1 MSLATVLLLAL
12 GTGCS
17 SGSSESGS
25 SASDSGESGSS
36 EKGRGTEKPGGRAG
50 AKASATKGTDGR
62 PVDIVRAAVA
72 KVRATSAR
80 IDETVVTRGRGEE
93 FTLSLAGPFDLA
105 TGKGK
110 LSVDFPG
117 GAVDHMDEV
126 FSGGKVYLTRTDPK
140 GHWAVIDR
148 DKARAHSL
156 LRAPL
161 NDPEHVLRQASAIRD
176 VSDRG
181 TTTIDGRPVHLYGGT
196 LDYRTLTL
204 GLADERRK
212 QVDTVRKAMGG
223 GLPSSALV
231 WVDEKGRPARVELSA
246 RLNTTDVTAT
256 MNLTDFGRPVKVR
269 VPDASRTTPT
279 DSVSGVLPG

>member
-1 MSLATVLLLAL
+1 MSSVAVLLLAL

-17 SGSSESGS
+17 SDSSGKK
-25 SASDSGESGSS
+25 A
-36 EKGRGTEKPGGRAG
+36 RVTEKPAGRAG
-50 AKASATKGTDGR
+50 AKASATKSTDGG

-72 KVRATSAR
+72 KARATSAR
-80 IDETVVTRGRGEE
+80 IDETVVIRGGGRE
-93 FTLSLAGPFDLA
+93 FTVSVAGPFDLA
-105 TGKGK
+105 ADKGR

-126 FSGGKVYLTRTDPK
+126 FSGGKVYLTRTAPK

-148 DKARAHSL
+148 DKAKAHSL

-181 TTTIDGRPVHLYGGT
+181 TTTIDGRPVRLYRGT
-196 LDYRTLTL
+196 LDYRTLAL
-204 GLADERRK
+204 GLVAERRE
-212 QVDTVRKAMGG
+212 QLDTARKAMGG
-223 GLPSSALV
+223 GLPASAMV
-231 WVDEKGRPARVELSA
+231 WVDEEGRPARVELSA
-246 RLNTTDVTAT
+246 TMGTANVTAT
-256 MNLTDFGRPVKVR
+256 MNLTDFGKPVKVT
-269 VPDASRTTPT
+269 VPDAARTTPT

>member
-1 MSLATVLLLAL
+1 MSSAAAVLLLAL

-25 SASDSGESGSS
+25 GESGSS
-36 EKGRGTEKPGGRAG
+36 EKARVTEKSSGKAAG
-50 AKASATKGTDGR
+50 AKASAPKR

-72 KVRATSAR
+72 KARATSAR
-80 IDETVVTRGRGEE
+80 IDGTVVTRGGGGEDS
-93 FTLSLAGPFDLA
+93 TLSLAGPFDLA
-105 TGKGK
+105 ADKGR

-126 FSGGKVYLTRTDPK
+126 FSGGKVYLTRTVPK

-148 DKARAHSL
+148 AKARAHSL

-181 TTTIDGRPVHLYGGT
+181 TTTIDGRPVHLYRGA

-204 GLADERRK
+204 GMADESRK
-212 QVDTVRKAMGG
+212 QLETARKAMGG
-223 GLPSSALV
+223 GLPASAMV
-231 WVDEKGRPARVELSA
+231 WVDEEGRPARVELSA
-246 RLNTTDVTAT
+246 AQHTGYVTVT
-256 MNLTDFGRPVKVR
+256 MNLTDFGKPVKVR
-269 VPDASRTTPT
+269 VPEASRTTPT

>member
-1 MSLATVLLLAL
+1 MRRITMSSSVAVLLLVL

-17 SGSSESGS
+17 SGS
-25 SASDSGESGSS
+25 D
-36 EKGRGTEKPGGRAG
+36 EKVRVTETPGGKTG
-50 AKASATKGTDGR
+50 AKPSAAKSTGGR
-62 PVDIVRAAVA
+62 PIDIVRAAVA
-72 KVRATSAR
+72 KARATSAR
-80 IDETVVTRGRGEE
+80 IDETVVIRGGDEE
-93 FTLSLAGPFDLA
+93 STVSIAGPFDLA
-105 TGKGK
+105 ADKGR
-110 LSVDFPG
+110 LSVDLPD

-126 FSGGKVYLTRTDPK
+126 FSGGEVYCSRTVPK

-161 NDPEHVLRQASAIRD
+161 NDPEHVLRQVSAIRD

-212 QVDTVRKAMGG
+212 QLETARKAMGG
-223 GLPSSALV
+223 GLPNLALV
-231 WVDEKGRPARVELSA
+231 WVDEGGRPARLELSA
-246 RLNTTDVTAT
+246 TLTTGSVMVT
-256 MNLTDFGRPVKVR
+256 MNLTDFGKPVKVT

-279 DSVSGVLPG
+279 GSVSGVLPG

>member
-1 MSLATVLLLAL
+1 MSSAAVLLLAL

-17 SGSSESGS
+17 SGSNEE
-25 SASDSGESGSS
+25 A
-36 EKGRGTEKPGGRAG
+36 RVTEKPGGRAG
-50 AKASATKGTDGR
+50 AKASATKGTDGTDGR
-62 PVDIVRAAVA
+62 PVDIVRAAVKKA
-72 KVRATSAR
+72 RATSAR
-80 IDETVVTRGRGEE
+80 IDETIVTRGRGEE

-105 TGKGK
+105 AGKGE

-126 FSGGKVYLTRTDPK
+126 FSGGKVYLTQTVPK

-148 DKARAHSL
+148 DQARAHSL

-161 NDPEHVLRQASAIRD
+161 NDPEHVLRQVSAIRD

-196 LDYRTLTL
+196 LDYRALTL
-204 GLADERRK
+204 GLVDERRK
-212 QVDTVRKAMGG
+212 QLDTVRKALGG
-223 GLPSSALV
+223 GLPASVLV
-231 WVDEKGRPARVELSA
+231 WVDEEGRPARVELTA
-246 RLNTTDVTAT
+246 MLQTANVTTT
-256 MNLTDFGRPVKVR
+256 MNLTDFGKPVKVR
-269 VPDASRTTPT
+269 VPEASRTTPT

>member
-1 MSLATVLLLAL
+1 MRRITMSLAAVLLLAL

-17 SGSSESGS
+17 SGSSG
-25 SASDSGESGSS
+25 SGSS
-36 EKGRGTEKPGGRAG
+36 EKGRVTEKPGGRAG

-72 KVRATSAR
+72 KARATSAR
-80 IDETVVTRGRGEE
+80 IDGTVVVRGGDGESV
-93 FTLSLAGPFDLA
+93 LSLAGPFDLA
-105 TGKGK
+105 ADRGR
-110 LSVDFPG
+110 LSVDFPD

-126 FSGGKVYLTRTDPK
+126 FDEVKVYLSQAVPQ

-148 DKARAHSL
+148 AKARAHSL

-181 TTTIDGRPVHLYGGT
+181 TTTIDGRPVHLFGGT
-196 LDYRTLTL
+196 LDHRTLTL
-204 GLADERRK
+204 GLADEHRERL
-212 QVDTVRKAMGG
+212 DTAREAMGG
-223 GLPSSALV
+223 GLPASALV
-231 WVDEKGRPARVELSA
+231 WVDEAGRPARVELSA
-246 RLNTTDVTAT
+246 TLPTESVVVTL
-256 MNLTDFGRPVKVR
+256 NLTDFGTSVKVT

>member
-1 MSLATVLLLAL
+1 MSSTAVLLLAL

-25 SASDSGESGSS
+25 SESGSS
-36 EKGRGTEKPGGRAG
+36 EKARVAEKSSGKAG
-50 AKASATKGTDGR
+50 AKASATKSTDGR

-72 KVRATSAR
+72 KARATSAR
-80 IDETVVTRGRGEE
+80 IDETVVTRGGGGEE
-93 FTLSLAGPFDLA
+93 STLSLAGPFDLA
-105 TGKGK
+105 ADKGK

-126 FSGGKVYLTRTDPK
+126 FSGGKVYLTRTVPK

-181 TTTIDGRPVHLYGGT
+181 TTTIDGRPVHLYRGT

-204 GLADERRK
+204 SMADESRK
-212 QVDTVRKAMGG
+212 KLETARKAMGG
-223 GLPSSALV
+223 GLPASAMV
-231 WVDEKGRPARVELSA
+231 WVDEKGRLARVELSA
-246 RLNTTDVTAT
+246 AQHTGYVTVT
-256 MNLTDFGRPVKVR
+256 MNLTDFGKPVKVR
-269 VPDASRTTPT
+269 VPAVSRTTPT

>member
-1 MSLATVLLLAL
+1 MRRITMSSAAVLLLAL

-17 SGSSESGS
+17 SGSSG
-25 SASDSGESGSS
+25 SGSS
-36 EKGRGTEKPGGRAG
+36 EKARVTEKSSGKAAG
-50 AKASATKGTDGR
+50 AKASATKSTDGR
-62 PVDIVRAAVA
+62 PVDIVRAALTKA
-72 KVRATSAR
+72 RATSAR
-80 IDETVVTRGRGEE
+80 IDETIVTRGRGED

-105 TGKGK
+105 ADKGK

-126 FSGGKVYLTRTDPK
+126 FSGGKVYLSRTVPK

-161 NDPEHVLRQASAIRD
+161 NDPEHLLRQASAIRD

-181 TTTIDGRPVHLYGGT
+181 TTTIDGRPVRLYRGT

-204 GLADERRK
+204 GLADEHRR
-212 QVDTVRKAMGG
+212 QLDTARKAMGG
-223 GLPSSALV
+223 GLPASAMV
-231 WVDEKGRPARVELSA
+231 WVDEEGRPARVELSA
-246 RLNTTDVTAT
+246 VQQTGYVTVT
-256 MNLTDFGRPVKVR
+256 MNLTDFGKPVKVR
-269 VPDASRTTPT
+269 VPDASRTAPT
-279 DSVSGVLPG
+279 DSVTGVLPG

>member
-1 MSLATVLLLAL
+1 MSSAAAVLLLAL

-17 SGSSESGS
+17 SGS
-25 SASDSGESGSS
+25 GE
-36 EKGRGTEKPGGRAG
+36 KARVTEKPGGRAG
-50 AKASATKGTDGR
+50 AKASATEGADGR

-72 KVRATSAR
+72 KARATSAR
-80 IDETVVTRGRGEE
+80 IDETIVTRGAGEE
-93 FTLSLAGPFDLA
+93 STLSLAGRFDLA
-105 TGKGK
+105 ADKGE
-110 LSVDFPG
+110 LSVDLPG

-126 FSGGKVYLTRTDPK
+126 FSGGKVYLTRTVPK

-148 DKARAHSL
+148 AEARAHSL

-161 NDPEHVLRQASAIRD
+161 NDPEHLLRQASAIRD

-204 GLADERRK
+204 GVADESRK
-212 QVDTVRKAMGG
+212 PLETARKALGG
-223 GLPSSALV
+223 GLPASALV
-231 WVDEKGRPARVELSA
+231 WVDEEGRPARVELSA
-246 RLNTTDVTAT
+246 ALNTGDVTAT
-256 MNLTDFGRPVKVR
+256 MNLSDFGKPVKVT